1 MQVTWSVARTSSF
14 QSPPGTHYAHVQYP
28 VVLVN
33 EGGAWNPSSHK
44 AVILRDGYYFIHVGG
59 GVPSGKQT
67 RLYLRVNNKYTLTA
81 GHYSS
86 NHNGT
91 DTMSRSGILKLS
103 VGDELKVNV
112 YKYLYSDNQMQTIFI
127 GFLL

>member
-1 MQVTWSVARTSSF
+1 MQVAWSVARTSSS
-14 QSPPGTHYAHVQYP
+14 QLQGYVQYP

-33 EGGAWNPSSHK
+33 EGGAWNVSSHK
-44 AVILRDGYYFIHVGG
+44 AVIPRDGYYFIHVGG
-59 GVPSGKQT
+59 SVHSGKQAI
-67 RLYLRVNNKYTLTA
+67 LDLLVNNKRILTA

-103 VGDELKVNV
+103 AGNELTV
-112 YKYLYSDNQMQTIFI
+112 YMRTFLNSDNQMQTIFV

>member
-1 MQVTWSVARTSSF
+1 MAWSVARTSSF
-14 QSPPGTHYAHVQYP
+14 QSPSGGFVHVQYP

-44 AVILRDGYYFIHVGG
+44 AVIQRNGYYFIHVGG
-59 GVPSGKQT
+59 GVPSGRPT
-67 RLYLRVNNKYTLTA
+67 SLYLRVNNRNTLRAVHWTT
-81 GHYSS
+81 

-103 VGDELKVNV
+103 VGDELQVNL
-112 YKYLYSDNQMQTIFI
+112 YNYLYSNNQMQTIFI